1 MNANYYG
8 TTGYS
13 SFDPKQIV
21 IKLMKKIMLNN
32 KNAIKF
38 LENNDAESFI
48 LRLNNS
54 IHILEELDLMLNRDT
69 ENPTVDR
76 VSLHYQ
82 WMIEVFE
89 SIVSKPDDIEFCIE
103 QIQIT
108 EPVLKDLL
116 DGFSEMRD

>member
-8 TTGYS
+8 TTGYA
-13 SFDPKQIV
+13 SFEPKQIV
-21 IKLMKKIMLNN
+21 IKFMRKIILNN
-32 KNAIKF
+32 KNAIKY
-38 LENNDAESFI
+38 LENNDIEEYV

-89 SIVSKPDDIEFCIE
+89 SIVDKTDDMEFCLE
-103 QIQIT
+103 QIKMT
-108 EPVLKDLL
+108 EPVINDLL
-116 DGFSEMRD
+116 EGFSEMRD

>member
-21 IKLMKKIMLNN
+21 IRLMKKIMLNN

-38 LENNDAESFI
+38 LKNNDVENFI

-54 IHILEELDLMLNRDT
+54 IHILEELDMMLNRDI

-89 SIVSKPDDIEFCIE
+89 SIVGKPDNIEFCIE

>member
-21 IKLMKKIMLNN
+21 IKLMKKIVLNN
-32 KNAIKF
+32 KNGIKF
-38 LENNDAESFI
+38 LENNDAENFI
-48 LRLNNS
+48 SRLNNS

-89 SIVSKPDDIEFCIE
+89 SIVSKSDDIEFCIK

>member
-8 TTGYS
+8 TTGYA
-13 SFDPKQIV
+13 SFEPKQIV
-21 IKLMKKIMLNN
+21 IKFMRKIILNN
-32 KNAIKF
+32 KNAIKL
-38 LENNDAESFI
+38 LENNDIEEYV

-89 SIVSKPDDIEFCIE
+89 SIIDKSDDIEFCLE
-103 QIQIT
+103 QIKMT
-108 EPVLKDLL
+108 EPVINDLL
-116 DGFSEMRD
+116 EGFSEMRD